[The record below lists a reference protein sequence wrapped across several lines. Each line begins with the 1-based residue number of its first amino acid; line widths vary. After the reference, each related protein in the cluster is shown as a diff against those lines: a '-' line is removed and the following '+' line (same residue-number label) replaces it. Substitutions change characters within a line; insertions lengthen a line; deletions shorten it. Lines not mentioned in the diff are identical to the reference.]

1 MSRTYRIITA
11 CPDKP
16 GIVARLTGFVAAL
29 NGWISDASQ
38 HSDPTSGWFF
48 SRNEILASSL
58 SISLPELRQAFS
70 EVARELD
77 MEWRIEDSEAKKR
90 VVLMAS
96 KQSHCL
102 ADLLHRWRS
111 GELECDIPCVIS
123 NHNDLREMVEWHGIP
138 YFYVP
143 VSPDTKQQAFTEIEQ
158 LVDTHRADTVVLA
171 RYMQI
176 LPPRLCEKYAAQV
189 INIHHSFLPSFAGAK
204 PYHQAEERGVKLI
217 GATSHFVTEDLDEGP
232 IIEQDVVRIS
242 HRDSIEDMV
251 RKGRDCEV
259 QVLARSLRAH
269 LQDRVIVQGNKTI
282 VFD

>member
-16 GIVARLTGFVAAL
+16 GIVARLTGFIASK
-29 NGWISDASQ
+29 NGWIKDASQ
-38 HSDPTSGWFF
+38 HSDPSSGWFF
-48 SRNEILASSL
+48 SRNEILADSL
-58 SISLPELRQAFS
+58 SISLEQLREEFS
-70 EVARELD
+70 AIASELD
-77 MEWRIEDSEAKKR
+77 MHWRIEDSDIKKR

-111 GELECDIPCVIS
+111 GELDCDIPCVIS
-123 NHNDLREMVEWHGIP
+123 NHNDLKEMVEWHGIP
-138 YFYVP
+138 YFCVP
-143 VSPDTKQQAFTEIEQ
+143 VSPDNKPQAFAEIEQ
-158 LVDTHRADTVVLA
+158 LVDTHKANTIVLA

-176 LPPRLCEKYAAQV
+176 LPPKLCEKYAAQV

-204 PYHQAEERGVKLI
+204 PYHQAEQRGVKLI
-217 GATSHFVTEDLDEGP
+217 GATSHYVTEDLDEGP

-259 QVLARSLRAH
+259 QVLSRGLRAH
-269 LQDRVIVQGNKTI
+269 LEDRVIVEGNKTI